1 MKKTIKDLKIGD
13 PVFIVQASGDKVSVV
28 QKELTG
34 IRKRYYD
41 EVYRQSYYE
50 LTIGYNLH
58 INSWEESITKVSK
71 DAWDIFFNL
80 DDAVGYQDKI
90 DVEKIADLRAKANE
104 LLLQAERIEQSMQAR
119 KEKASMESSEESS
132 EWSNANIT
140 E

>member
-1 MKKTIKDLKIGD
+1 MKKTIKDLRIGD
-13 PVFIVQASGDKVSVV
+13 PVFIVQVSGDKVSVV
-28 QKELTG
+28 QKEVTG
-34 IRKRYYD
+34 VRKRYHD

-71 DAWDIFFNL
+71 DTWNIFFNL

-90 DVEKIADLRAKANE
+90 DLEKIADLRAKANE
-104 LLLQAERIEQSMQAR
+104 LLLQAERIEQAMQSR
-119 KEKASMESSEESS
+119 KEKSSMESSEERS